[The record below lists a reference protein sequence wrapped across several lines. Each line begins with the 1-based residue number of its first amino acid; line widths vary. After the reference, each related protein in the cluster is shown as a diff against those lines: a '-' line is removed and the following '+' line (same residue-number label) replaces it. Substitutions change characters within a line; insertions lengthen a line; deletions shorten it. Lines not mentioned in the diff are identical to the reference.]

1 MNVLNRRS
9 INSLAGAICGGL
21 LGFAYHLQF
30 NQGMEPCPLCIF
42 QRVALI
48 ALGVTFIVAAAHHP
62 RIWGARIYAALI
74 GIVALG
80 GALVAGRHAWLQ
92 QLPPDRVPECGPGL
106 EYILGVFPLSDALR
120 MVFEGSGECAEVDWM
135 FLGLSM
141 PAWVLAWFLVLG
153 CVGVCANLLTPRR
166 AS

>member
-9 INSLAGAICGGL
+9 INILAGAICAGL
-21 LGFAYHLQF
+21 LGYAYHLQF
-30 NQGMEPCPLCIF
+30 NQGLEPCPLCIF

-48 ALGVTFIVAAAHHP
+48 ALGVTFIVAAVHHP
-62 RIWGARIYAALI
+62 RTWGARIYAALI
-74 GIVALG
+74 GTAALA

-92 QLPPDRVPECGPGL
+92 QLPPNRVPECGPGL

-120 MVFEGSGECAEVDWM
+120 MVFEGSGECAEVDWI

-141 PAWVLAWFLVLG
+141 PAWVLAWFVLLG
-153 CVGVCANLLTPRR
+153 CVGVCANLLTRRR